1 MKLLKIT
8 LLTACMALFVIGTA
22 WAGEKQKPLIKKQ
35 LDWFA
40 KKEWLKGIK
49 AVPDPC
55 LDKEAFIRHYEKH
68 PERWE
73 AAFKFMRENDLT
85 TCPLGKTVLSDDISV
100 NVSEYTTR
108 EPGEEK
114 LEAHRQY
121 IDLQYVVVGKELQG
135 IARLSETKEV
145 TPFDEKKDVGFY
157 KTPVINYHVAAPD
170 RFLIYFP
177 SDAHIPNIQYGEKAT
192 VRKVVFKIKVD

>member
-1 MKLLKIT
+1 MKLLKIS
-8 LLTACMALFVIGTA
+8 LLSACMALFAFGSA
-22 WAGEKQKPLIKKQ
+22 WAGGKEKPLTKKQ

-40 KKEWLKGIK
+40 QKEWLKGIS
-49 AVPDPC
+49 AVPDPS
-55 LDKEAFIRHYEKH
+55 LDKETFIRHYQKH

-73 AAFKFMRENDLT
+73 AAFKFMRENNLT

-135 IARLSETKEV
+135 VAKLNETKEV
-145 TPFDEKKDVGFY
+145 APYDEKKDVGFY

-177 SDAHIPNIQYGEKAT
+177 GDAHIPNIQYGEKAT
-192 VRKVVFKIKVD
+192 VRKVVFKIKVN